1 MKVVS
6 ASIMQSW
13 EKRAFSAGATTE
25 NLMEIAIN
33 GCFEYITRRFP
44 TPGRALFLCGKGH
57 NGNDGLWLAHRMQAG
72 GWQVGILL
80 SEAPEMRKA
89 VDSDAVRKMQSSAKT
104 EIGAHDP
111 WLENTEPALVFD
123 CLIGAGAAGQPEGV
137 SKKILEWWAAA
148 RRNWHVTISMDNP
161 SGLNPDTGEA
171 ASCAFQADF
180 TFAIGAVK
188 KGCLEKDG
196 PQTSGRLVP
205 IPLPLPQQD
214 SETLPDF
221 FDLVSARAMA
231 VGLSATTH
239 KYRRGSVSI
248 FAGSPGFAGAA
259 VLASRAALRAGAGIV
274 RLFSHP
280 ECYNQLALATPEI
293 MVRSWDEKLPPESSA
308 SSGAWVIGPGFGTD
322 ARASAKLKLLLK
334 FAPCPLV
341 LDADALAL
349 LAKQPQLLSLPGV
362 PLILTPHE
370 GEFARLA
377 CREITD
383 RQAESSAWAQ
393 QNKQATLLLKGPNTL
408 ISQSGRMPSFNGS
421 GHPGMATAGSGD
433 VLSGMVGSLL
443 SQGYSPFDAARLGA
457 YWHGL
462 AAESA
467 LLRQTE
473 QTFSA
478 GDLIEH
484 LGAAWRDIRPY

>member
-1 MKVVS
+1 MKIVS
-6 ASIMQSW
+6 ASIMQAW
-13 EKRAFSAGATTE
+13 EKRTFSAGATTE
-25 NLMEIAIN
+25 SLMEIAVN

-72 GWQVGILL
+72 GWEVGVLL
-80 SEAPEMRKA
+80 SETPEMRKA
-89 VDSDAVRKMQSSAKT
+89 VDSAAVRQMQSSAKT

-111 WLENTEPALVFD
+111 WLKNTKPTLVFD
-123 CLIGAGAAGQPEGV
+123 CLIGAGAAGRPDGV

-148 RRNWHVTISMDNP
+148 RRNWHVTISLDNP

-171 ASCAFQADF
+171 ASCAFRADF
-180 TFAIGAVK
+180 TLAIGAVK

-205 IPLPLPQQD
+205 IPLPFSEQD
-214 SETLPDF
+214 SEMLPDF
-221 FDLVSARAMA
+221 FDLASARTMA
-231 VGLSATTH
+231 IGLSATTH

-248 FAGSPGFAGAA
+248 FAGSPGFMGAA

-274 RLFSHP
+274 RLFCHP

-293 MVRSWDEKLPPESSA
+293 MVRAWDGKLPPEPSL

-322 ARASAKLKLLLK
+322 AGASAKLELLLK
-334 FAPCPLV
+334 SAICPLV
-341 LDADALAL
+341 LDADALNL
-349 LAKQPQLLSLPGV
+349 LAEQPQLLPLPGI

-370 GEFARLA
+370 GEFARLTG
-377 CREITD
+377 REIAD
-383 RQAESSAWAQ
+383 RQAESCAWVQ
-393 QNKQATLLLKGPNTL
+393 DHKQTTLLLKGPNTL
-408 ISQSGRMPSFNGS
+408 ISQSGKTPSFNGS

-443 SQGYSPFDAARLGA
+443 AQEYSPFDAARLGA

-467 LLRQTE
+467 LLHQTE